1 MVVYACLTVGRPAA
15 NSEAGVSLVGA
26 CVREINENKGKE
38 RKMKEIEGN
47 WGELGGTGG
56 DWGGLH
62 RFLEIL
68 KH

>member
-38 RKMKEIEGN
+38 RKMKEI
-47 WGELGGTGG
+47 GGTGG

-62 RFLEIL
+62 QFW
-68 KH
+68 KF

>member
-1 MVVYACLTVGRPAA
+1 MMRLIFYACLTVGRPAA
-15 NSEAGVSLVGA
+15 NGEAGVSLVGA
-26 CVREINENKGKE
+26 CVREIKENKGKKGKYGKL
-38 RKMKEIEGN
+38 RVV
-47 WGELGGTGG
+47 GG